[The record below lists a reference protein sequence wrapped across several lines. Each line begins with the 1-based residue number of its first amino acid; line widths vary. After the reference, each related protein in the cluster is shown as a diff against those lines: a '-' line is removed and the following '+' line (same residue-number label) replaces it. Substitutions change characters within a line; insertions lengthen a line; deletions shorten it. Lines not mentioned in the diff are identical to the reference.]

1 MCGIAGVVDLA
12 GGNPPDSEA
21 IRRMVSI
28 LRHRGPDEYGIYLGE
43 RVGLGHARLAI
54 IDVATGQQPLAS
66 EDGSVLIVYNGEVY
80 NYIELRSEL
89 QALGRRFRTSSDTE
103 VIVQAYRQWGEEMV
117 GRLNGQ
123 FAIAL
128 WDSGKKRLFL
138 ARDRLGIRPLYYAML
153 PGRFYFA
160 SEVKAIFSD
169 PAIPREF
176 DPRGI
181 DQIFTFWTTVAPTT
195 PFKGIAE
202 LPPGCSLTLDA
213 GRPGQPE
220 LSEKPYWELR
230 YPERGA
236 AHHLSLEEAS
246 EELLDRLYRATE
258 LRMLRADVPVGS
270 YLSGG
275 IDSSVI
281 AALGR
286 RSKKG
291 TFRTYSVRF
300 ADDEFDET
308 GYQRMMVDHLQS
320 DHADIMCERKGIAA
334 IFPDVVYHTER
345 PVLRT
350 APAPLFM
357 LSSLVRDNGF
367 KVVLTG
373 EGSDEILAGYDIFRE
388 AKIRAFWSRQP
399 ESTWRPLLLER
410 LYPYMARSPL
420 AARAMARKFF
430 GQGLELAGRPGFSH
444 HPRWSSTAALKRLFS
459 PVMRDAVAG
468 IDATAELVSVLPE
481 EFPSWDLLSQSQYLE
496 IRTLLSGYLLSS
508 QGDRMLMAH
517 SVEGR
522 FPFLDHEVVEFCNS
536 LPPSYKLRVLDEK
549 HLLKKCSRGLVPEPI
564 LTRSKQPYRAPDAP
578 SFVGEESSD
587 LGYVRRALSPEAVRR
602 AGIFDVAGIT
612 KLSAK
617 CEAQASRGQLSNSDN
632 MAFIGA
638 LSTQLLWEQL
648 IDLGPQPAPLSLDAM
663 KTVIISR
670 SENGASGSRS
680 PEARP

>member
-12 GGNPPDSEA
+12 GGNPPDSA
-21 IRRMVSI
+21 TIRRMVSA
-28 LRHRGPDEYGIYLGE
+28 LSHRGPDEFGIYLDE
-43 RVGLGHARLAI
+43 RVGLGHARLSI
-54 IDVATGQQPLAS
+54 IDVATGQQPLS
-66 EDGSVLIVYNGEVY
+66 DEDGSILIVYNGEVY
-80 NYIELRSEL
+80 NYVELRDEL
-89 QALGRRFRTSSDTE
+89 QTLGHRFRTSSDTE

-123 FAIAL
+123 FALAL
-128 WDSGKKRLFL
+128 WDVANRRLFM
-138 ARDRLGIRPLYYAML
+138 ARDRLGIRPLYYAMR
-153 PGRFYFA
+153 PGRFHFA
-160 SEVKAIFSD
+160 SEVKAIFTD
-169 PAIPREF
+169 PAVPREF

-195 PFKGIAE
+195 PFKGISE
-202 LPPGCSLTLDA
+202 LPPGYTLTLDA

-236 AHHLSLEEAS
+236 PHHQSLEEAS
-246 EELLDRLYRATE
+246 EELLARLYRATE

-286 RSKKG
+286 RAKEG

-300 ADDEFDET
+300 ADEEFDET
-308 GYQRMMVDHLQS
+308 GYQKMMVEHLQS

-334 IFPDVVYHTER
+334 IFPDVVFHTER

-357 LSSLVRDNGF
+357 LSGLVRDNGF

-399 ESTWRPLLLER
+399 ESTRRPLLLER
-410 LYPYMARSPL
+410 LYPYMARSPS
-420 AARAMARKFF
+420 ASRAMARKFF
-430 GQGLELAGRPGFSH
+430 GQGLELAGQPGFSH
-444 HPRWSSTAALKRLFS
+444 QARWNSTGALKRLFS
-459 PVMRDAVAG
+459 PAMRKAVAG
-468 IDATAELVSVLPE
+468 IDAAAEFLFAIPE
-481 EFPSWDLLSQSQYLE
+481 EFGSWDLLSQSQYLE

-522 FPFLDHEVVEFCNS
+522 FPFLDHEVVEFCNA

-549 HLLKKCSRGLVPEPI
+549 HLLKRCSRGLVPEPI
-564 LTRSKQPYRAPDAP
+564 LTRPKQPYRAPDAP
-578 SFVGEESSD
+578 SFVGEESSE
-587 LGYVRRALSPEAVRR
+587 LGYVRRVLSSEAVHE
-602 AGIFDVAGIT
+602 AGIFDVDGIARLT
-612 KLSAK
+612 AK
-617 CEAQASRGQLSNSDN
+617 CQAQAGRGQFSNSDN

-648 IDLGPQPAPLSLDAM
+648 IKRPQEPTPLPIDAM
-663 KTVIISR
+663 KTVIIPR
-670 SENGASGSRS
+670 GGNGASGNRS